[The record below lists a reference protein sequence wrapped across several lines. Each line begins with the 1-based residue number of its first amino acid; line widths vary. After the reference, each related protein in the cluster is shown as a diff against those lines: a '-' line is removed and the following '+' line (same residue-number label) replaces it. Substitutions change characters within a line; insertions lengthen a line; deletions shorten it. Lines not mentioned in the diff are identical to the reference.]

1 MKSLNAST
9 SNTVSVIMQIQDVKE
24 NRVCISEIA
33 DSVKMKELYVL
44 TNAERSDKRWN
55 IKSEMKC

>member
-55 IKSEMKC
+55 IKSEMKY